1 MLKAVTVNNPV
12 SFTPSLWP
20 LMGLRSSVHGTG
32 LFPGFYLALFC
43 KAPPAAFLAQR
54 FLLSLSKENK
64 NNEPL
69 SVTRSL
75 VAYPSCAP
83 FSRSGRACSSH
94 PRSSD
99 RHIIFVPRNLSSPA
113 EKFEYWQLPRIPSPS
128 GSHQFRRASL
138 RGFTFVRPLRPSA
151 LLASGSRV
159 LSPRFSRLR
168 ARAPQ
173 VRFHGIAFRNSHL
186 ARSPSHFRQTESA
199 QPFSAVSRP
208 AFSRNVKAGNTWP
221 KNAPGSLRPCRPPS
235 PQTPHPPHTPQ

>member
-1 MLKAVTVNNPV
+1 MSVERLHKAVVVNNPV
-12 SFTPSLWP
+12 SFTPSLRH
-20 LMGLRSSVHGTG
+20 LRCRRSSVHGTG
-32 LFPGFYLALFC
+32 LFPRFNHALFY
-43 KAPPAAFLAQR
+43 KTPPAAFLALR
-54 FLLSLSKENK
+54 FPVSLSKDNK

-94 PRSSD
+94 PRSSV

-113 EKFEYWQLPRIPSPS
+113 PKFQSRQLPRTPPPS
-128 GSHQFRRASL
+128 GLHQLRRASL

-159 LSPRFSRLR
+159 LSQRFPRLR

-173 VRFHGIAFRNSHL
+173 TRFHCTALRNCHL
-186 ARSPSHFRQTESA
+186 ARSSSHLRQTESA
-199 QPFSAVSRP
+199 QPSPRSAVTLFP
-208 AFSRNVKAGNTWP
+208 VM
-221 KNAPGSLRPCRPPS
+221 
-235 PQTPHPPHTPQ
+235 